1 MGKSGNLKYA
11 LEEHLGM
18 VTSVIITRD
27 GLYTM
32 SAADD
37 YTLRLWDLSTGSYV
51 KDSHQDEITSLTI
64 SSDGRHAASTPNTR
78 RQA

>member
-1 MGKSGNLKYA
+1 
-11 LEEHLGM
+11 M

-51 KDSHQDEITSLTI
+51 LDSYQDEITSLTI
-64 SSDGRHAASTPNTR
+64 SPDGRHAASTPNTR
-78 RQA
+78 WQA